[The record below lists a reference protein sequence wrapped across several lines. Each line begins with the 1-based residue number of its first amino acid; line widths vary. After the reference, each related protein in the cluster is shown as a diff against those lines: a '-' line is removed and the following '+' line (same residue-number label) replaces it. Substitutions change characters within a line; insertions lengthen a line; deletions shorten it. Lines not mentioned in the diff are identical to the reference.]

1 MFTYYKE
8 CEKKAKARRS
18 YVLPMNE
25 YRMAWWIMNV
35 WMVVLAADVG
45 WLNESD
51 RFTLSWKDCLGH
63 LSMREKC
70 WARLNNKTLEYM
82 LYSKL
87 ICKVRQIVYQISR
100 LQLETRSIHIS
111 CDDYISRSY
120 EVGFIHV
127 IELRNL
133 SYELRHAWET
143 FRSVQ
148 TKEWS

>member
-1 MFTYYKE
+1 MRMIPRNVQW
-8 CEKKAKARRS
+8 EKKGKASRPYS
-18 YVLPMNE
+18 LPMNE
-25 YRMAWWIMNV
+25 DRMNWWIMNLRMAILDV
-35 WMVVLAADVG
+35 DVG
-45 WLNESD
+45 WLNKSD
-51 RFTLSWKDCLGH
+51 RFTWAWRDYKGH
-63 LSMREKC
+63 PYMREKC

-127 IELRNL
+127 IELGNL
-133 SYELRHAWET
+133 SYELRHAWV
-143 FRSVQ
+143 SI
-148 TKEWS
+148 S